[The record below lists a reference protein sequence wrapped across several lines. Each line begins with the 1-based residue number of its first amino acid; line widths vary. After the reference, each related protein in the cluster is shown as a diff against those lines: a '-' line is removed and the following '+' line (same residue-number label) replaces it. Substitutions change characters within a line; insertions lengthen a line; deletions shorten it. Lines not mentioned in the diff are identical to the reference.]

1 MREGRWLMNYKDAF
15 NFKEKVILIT
25 GGGGDV
31 GREFARAFA
40 QCGGKTVIADISYE
54 KAQAVSNE
62 LSDYGEDSFPVEADV
77 SNLDSIKSMV
87 QKTIERFGKID
98 ILLNHAGL
106 NIRKPAIEFSEADWE
121 KVINVNLKG
130 EFFVAQEVG
139 KYMIKE
145 KKGKIIN
152 TASVSAVRGHPNLAI
167 YAASKGGIVQF
178 TKVLANEWAKFNINV
193 NAIGPGYLLTEQT
206 KPLLND
212 KEKYQAT
219 LNKIPMGRL
228 GLPLDIAGTALF
240 LASELSN
247 YITGQ
252 VIFVEGGRL
261 ID

>member
-1 MREGRWLMNYKDAF
+1 MKYKNAF

-25 GGGGDV
+25 GGGGDI
-31 GREFARAFA
+31 GKEFARAFTE
-40 QCGGKTVIADISYE
+40 CEGKTIVADISLE
-54 KAQAVSNE
+54 KAQEVSSEMN
-62 LSDYGEDSFPVEADV
+62 SYGGASLPVQVDV
-77 SNLDSIKSMV
+77 SNIKSIKFMV
-87 QKTIERFGKID
+87 KKIIEKFGKID
-98 ILLNHAGL
+98 ILLNHAGI
-106 NIRKPAIEFSEADWE
+106 NIRKPAVEFVDVDWE

-145 KKGKIIN
+145 KRGKIIN

-193 NAIGPGYLLTEQT
+193 NAIGPGYLLTKQT
-206 KPLLND
+206 RPLLDD
-212 KEKYQAT
+212 KEKYNSI
-219 LNKIPMGRL
+219 LNKIPMRRL
-228 GLPLDIAGTALF
+228 GTPADIAGAALF
-240 LASELSN
+240 LASDLSD

-252 VIFVEGGRL
+252 TIFIEGGRL

>member
-1 MREGRWLMNYKDAF
+1 MRYKNAF
-15 NFKEKVILIT
+15 DFKEKVILIT

-40 QCGGKTVIADISYE
+40 QCGGKTIIADISLK
-54 KAQAVSNE
+54 KAQTVSKE
-62 LSDYGEDSFPVEADV
+62 LSNYGEVSLPVYVDV
-77 SNLDSIKSMV
+77 SNLDSIKSLV
-87 QKTIERFGKID
+87 QNAIEKFGKID

-106 NIRKPAIEFSEADWE
+106 NIRKPAVDFTDVDWD
-121 KVINVNLKG
+121 KVIDVNLKG

-152 TASVSAVRGHPNLAI
+152 TVSVSAVRGHPNLAI

-206 KPLLND
+206 KTILND
-212 KEKYQAT
+212 KEKYYSV

-228 GLPLDIAGTALF
+228 GTPADIAGTALF
-240 LASELSN
+240 LASDLSD

-252 VIFVEGGRL
+252 TIFVEGGRL